1 MEVRAGTER
10 PEHRVDRLVFVDVTE
25 DGRSGSGMRE
35 LSQVPK
41 SPLTVEAWQE
51 VRGCQRLRGQ
61 RGCGQG
67 ASQVQGFARGAR
79 EGGASAAALG
89 TRQLGS
95 RGRGHSGNK
104 PSTCSQC
111 LWRQQEKEGRQAGG
125 SSFPASEGH

>member
-1 MEVRAGTER
+1 
-10 PEHRVDRLVFVDVTE
+10 
-25 DGRSGSGMRE
+25 MRE

-79 EGGASAAALG
+79 EGSASAAALG

-104 PSTCSQC
+104 PSTCNQC
-111 LWRQQEKEGRQAGG
+111 LWGQQEKGRQAGRREG
-125 SSFPASEGH
+125 AASPLPRGIEALEFLMTPCPSPTHPPQPAVTTR